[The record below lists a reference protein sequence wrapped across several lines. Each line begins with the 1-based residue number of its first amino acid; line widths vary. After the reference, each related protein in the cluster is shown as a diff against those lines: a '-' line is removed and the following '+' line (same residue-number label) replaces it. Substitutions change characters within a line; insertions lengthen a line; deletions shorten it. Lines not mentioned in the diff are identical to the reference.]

1 MRQMRQNTKW
11 IMGLTAV
18 FFVGFMAFQ
27 GVLSLTGR
35 GSGGGDGSVLGRVN
49 GEQITAT
56 EYDNTYRSLMA
67 QQQQQMNGQRITS
80 VMQKQ
85 IENSAWEQVIAGKL
99 LQQELKRR
107 GIRVT
112 DEEIKQAAMYAP
124 PEDFKSNAM
133 FQTNGQFDQSK
144 YQAFMASPAADDQ
157 LLGQLEA
164 YYRDI
169 IPRSKLYFESTAG
182 TYITDGQLWRIY
194 SDQNEKISAKF
205 VVIDPANV
213 VPTREV
219 TVTDA
224 QVKDYYNAH
233 RDEFPR
239 AGHATV
245 KYVVMDRTPSAQDSA
260 AARTKA
266 MDARQ
271 RLLGG
276 ATFADVA
283 KSIATDSARGAQR
296 TELTVTHNSQLPPS
310 FEQAAFSLPIGKI
323 SDLLST
329 QFGYHVIR
337 VKSRTDSSAVTEQ
350 VLVPV
355 ELAQASEDALLDR
368 ADSLEELGS
377 TIKIDAAAKKLG
389 LTARTAEL
397 TPPIA
402 FIPGVGVP
410 DEGMAWAF
418 DDAKVGDVS
427 SVFEAPKAYYML
439 ELVARTDSGTLSLA
453 EAKPNIQRMLIEREQ
468 LRRAQQKATTDIAGK
483 DLNAIASMYK
493 TTVGEA
499 TNFARGDEVP
509 GLGRLNI
516 AVGAAFGLKP
526 GQMSSVIPAGGRLFV
541 IQNTNHFP
549 ADTTAFEAQKQQQRN
564 SVMQALAD
572 QKWQQFVEALRKNA
586 KVVDNRK
593 ALRTAGQ
600 RATGA

>member
-1 MRQMRQNTKW
+1 
-11 IMGLTAV
+11 
-18 FFVGFMAFQ
+18 
-27 GVLSLTGR
+27 
-35 GSGGGDGSVLGRVN
+35 VN
-49 GEQITAT
+49 GEEISAV
-56 EYDNTYRSLMA
+56 EYDNTYRSLYE
-67 QQQQQMNGQRITS
+67 QQSKQLNGQRITN
-80 VMQKQ
+80 VLNKQ
-85 IENSAWEQVIAGKL
+85 IENTAWEQVVAAKL

-124 PEDFKSNAM
+124 PEDFKSNPM

-157 LLGQLEA
+157 LLAQLEA

-182 TYITDGQLWRIY
+182 TYVTDGQLWRIY
-194 SDQNEKISAKF
+194 SDQNEKISAKY

-213 VPTREV
+213 INTREV

-224 QVKDYYNAH
+224 QVKDYYDAH

-239 AGHATV
+239 AAHATV
-245 KYVVMDRTPSAQDSA
+245 TYVVMDRTPSAKDSA
-260 AARTKA
+260 AARA
-266 MDARQ
+266 VAADARQ

-276 ATFADVA
+276 ASFADVA
-283 KSIATDSARGAQR
+283 SSISTDSARGAQR

-310 FEQAAFSLPIGKI
+310 FEQAAFSLPIGKV
-323 SDLLST
+323 SVLLTT

-337 VKSRTDSSAVTEQ
+337 VKSRTDSAAVTEQ
-350 VLVPV
+350 VLVPI

-368 ADSLEELGS
+368 ADSLEHMGESMKLE
-377 TIKIDAAAKKLG
+377 AAAANVG
-389 LTARTAEL
+389 LTTRTAEL

-418 DDAKVGDVS
+418 DNANIGDVS

-439 ELVARTDSGTLSLA
+439 QLVARTDSGTLSLA
-453 EAKPNIQRMLIEREQ
+453 EAKPNIQRLLIERET

-483 DLNAIASMYK
+483 DLNAIAQMYK
-493 TTVGEA
+493 TSVGEA
-499 TNFARGDEVP
+499 TSFGRGDEVP
-509 GLGRLNI
+509 GLGRLNV

-526 GQMSSVIPAGGRLFV
+526 GQTSGVIPAGGRLFV
-541 IQNTNHFP
+541 IQVTNRFP
-549 ADTTAFEAQKQQQRN
+549 ADSTAFEAQKQQQRN
-564 SVMQALAD
+564 SVVQGLAD
-572 QKWQQFVEALRKNA
+572 QKWQQFVDALRKNA
-586 KVVDNRK
+586 KIVDNR
-593 ALRTAGQ
+593 AAN
-600 RATGA
+600 RAAQQQASQQ